1 MKRFKTMAALALS
14 AAMAAGLLT
23 GCSGGTK
30 TEAAPGDKSVIKL
43 GGLAPLTGNYA
54 EYGKGFQIGFQKAID
69 EINEKGGIN
78 GHKLRIHRAMQWYL
92 PTWQPTL
99 LKMKV
104 S

>member
-54 EYGKGFQIGFQKAID
+54 EYRKGFQI
-69 EINEKGGIN
+69 
-78 GHKLRIHRAMQWYL
+78 R
-92 PTWQPTL
+92 
-99 LKMKV
+99 
-104 S
+104 